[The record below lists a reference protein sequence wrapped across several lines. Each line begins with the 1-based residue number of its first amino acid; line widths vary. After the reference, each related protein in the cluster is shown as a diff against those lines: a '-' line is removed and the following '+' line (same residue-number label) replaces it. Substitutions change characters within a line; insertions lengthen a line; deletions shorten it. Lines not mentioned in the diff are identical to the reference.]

1 LFHGV
6 SVFRGIPLWESRLL
20 IQGLAQEKLLV
31 AIQEHTRRRSG
42 ILKVEWNKQMVAS
55 WWFDSDSMGING
67 GLMGINGGLVGINGG
82 C

>member
-1 LFHGV
+1 
-6 SVFRGIPLWESRLL
+6 
-20 IQGLAQEKLLV
+20 
-31 AIQEHTRRRSG
+31 
-42 ILKVEWNKQMVAS
+42 MVAS